1 MGRKSLKESRQPEII
16 KAFYKLAKREGLEN
30 ASIAKTAA
38 LININP
44 SLIIHYF
51 QTREQL
57 VSALIEFI
65 LERYLQIFK
74 TPTISEEDPKKR
86 LLTVIDKLFSHKWN
100 ILFDDSVA
108 YSCYSMV
115 FRDKKVKAKFK
126 VVLDQLRHNL
136 EAMIKDANEAGEMNV
151 ADPARAADMVFVI
164 VDGAYYYLSLESN
177 KDEYRKKLEFYKQQA
192 IQQLNLYA
200 YETIPG

>member
-1 MGRKSLKESRQPEII
+1 MGRKSLKESRQPEIV
-16 KAFYKLAKREGLEN
+16 KAFYKLAKKEGLEN

-65 LERYLQIFK
+65 LERYLKIFK
-74 TPTISEEDPKKR
+74 TPSDSEEDPKKR
-86 LLTVIDKLFSHKWN
+86 LLAVIDRLFSHKWN

-136 EAMIKDANEAGEMNV
+136 EEMIVACNEDEGLDV
-151 ADPARAADMVFVI
+151 QDPARAADMVFVI
-164 VDGAYYYLSLESN
+164 VDGAYYYLSLVTNTE
-177 KDEYRKKLEFYKQQA
+177 EYKRKLDYYKNQA
-192 IQQLNLYA
+192 LQQLNLNV
-200 YETIPG
+200 YELER

>member
-1 MGRKSLKESRQPEII
+1 MGRKSLKESRQAEIVS
-16 KAFYKLAKREGLEN
+16 AFYKLAKKEGLEN

-38 LININP
+38 SMDINP

-57 VSALIEFI
+57 VTALIEFI

-74 TPTISEEDPKKR
+74 TPAALEEDPQKR
-86 LLTVIDKLFSHKWN
+86 LLTVIDRLFSQKWN

-115 FRDKKVKAKFK
+115 FRDKKLKAKFK
-126 VVLDQLRHNL
+126 MVLDQLRENL
-136 EAMIKDANEAGEMNV
+136 DKMILACNQAGELKV
-151 ADPARAADMVFVI
+151 KDPARAADMIFVI
-164 VDGAYYYLSLESN
+164 VDGAYYYLTLVVKKE
-177 KDEYRKKLEFYKQQA
+177 EYRKRLDYYKSQA
-192 IQQLNLYA
+192 LIQLNLSA
-200 YETIPG
+200 SAAAHK

>member
-1 MGRKSLKESRQPEII
+1 MGRRSLKESRQPEIV
-16 KAFYKLAKREGLEN
+16 KAFYKVAKKEGLEN

-51 QTREQL
+51 QSREHL
-57 VSALIEFI
+57 VYALIEFI

-74 TPTISEEDPKKR
+74 TTGTEYLPPKER
-86 LLTVIDKLFSHKWN
+86 LLTVIDNVFSQKWN

-126 VVLDQLRHNL
+126 VVLDQLRRNFEEIL
-136 EAMIKDANEAGEMNV
+136 IDCKEDSV
-151 ADPARAADMVFVI
+151 LDVDDPARVADTVFVI
-164 VDGAYYYLSLESN
+164 VDGAYYYLSLVSN
-177 KDEYRKKLEFYKQQA
+177 KVEYQRKLDHYKQLA
-192 IQQLNLYA
+192 LQQLNLA
-200 YETIPG
+200 SFA

>member
-1 MGRKSLKESRQPEII
+1 MGRKSLKESRQPEIV
-16 KAFYKLAKREGLEN
+16 KAFYALAKKEGLEN

-38 LININP
+38 LIGINP

-74 TPTISEEDPKKR
+74 TPTISEEDPKTR
-86 LLTVIDKLFSHKWN
+86 LLTVIDKLFSQKWN
-100 ILFDDSVA
+100 MLFDDSVA

-115 FRDKKVKAKFK
+115 FRDRKVKAKFK
-126 VVLDQLRHNL
+126 VVLDRLRKNL
-136 EAMIKDANEAGEMNV
+136 EEMIIACNESGDLNIE
-151 ADPARAADMVFVI
+151 DPARAADMVFII
-164 VDGAYYYLSLESN
+164 VDGAYYYLSVVSN
-177 KDEYRKKLEFYKQQA
+177 KAEYKRKLDYYKTQA
-192 IQQLNLYA
+192 LQQLNVA
-200 YETIPG
+200 VFEQV

>member
-1 MGRKSLKESRQPEII
+1 MGRRSLKESRQPEIV
-16 KAFYKLAKREGLEN
+16 KAFYKVAKKEGLEN

-51 QTREQL
+51 QSREHL
-57 VSALIEFI
+57 VYALIEFI

-74 TPTISEEDPKKR
+74 TTGTEYLPPKER
-86 LLTVIDKLFSHKWN
+86 LLTVIDNVFSQKWN

-126 VVLDQLRHNL
+126 VVLDQLRKNFEEIL
-136 EAMIKDANEAGEMNV
+136 IDCKEDSV
-151 ADPARAADMVFVI
+151 LDVDDPARVADTVFVI
-164 VDGAYYYLSLESN
+164 VDGAYYYLSLVSN
-177 KDEYRKKLEFYKQQA
+177 KVEYQRKLDHYKQLA
-192 IQQLNLYA
+192 LQQLNLA
-200 YETIPG
+200 SFA

>member
-1 MGRKSLKESRQPEII
+1 MGRKSLKESRQPEIV
-16 KAFYKLAKREGLEN
+16 KAFYTLAKKEGLEN

-38 LININP
+38 LIGINP

-74 TPTISEEDPKKR
+74 TPTISEEDPKTR
-86 LLTVIDKLFSHKWN
+86 LLTVIDKLFSQKWN
-100 ILFDDSVA
+100 MLFDDSVA

-115 FRDKKVKAKFK
+115 FRDRKVKAKFK
-126 VVLDQLRHNL
+126 VVLDRLRKNL
-136 EAMIKDANEAGEMNV
+136 EEMIIACNESGDLNIE
-151 ADPARAADMVFVI
+151 DPARAADMVFII
-164 VDGAYYYLSLESN
+164 VDGAYYYLSVVSN
-177 KDEYRKKLEFYKQQA
+177 KAEYKRKLDYYKTQA
-192 IQQLNLYA
+192 LQQLNA
-200 YETIPG
+200 AVFEQV

>member
-1 MGRKSLKESRQPEII
+1 MGRKSLKESRQPEIVR
-16 KAFYKLAKREGLEN
+16 AFYKLAKKEGLEN

-74 TPTISEEDPKKR
+74 TPAVSEEDPQKR
-86 LLTVIDKLFSHKWN
+86 LLTVIDRLFSQKWN

-126 VVLDQLRHNL
+126 MVLDQLRQNL
-136 EAMIKDANEAGEMNV
+136 EEMIIACNKAGCLEV
-151 ADPARAADMVFVI
+151 SDPARAADMVFII
-164 VDGAYYYLSLESN
+164 VDGAYYYLTLVVN
-177 KDEYRKKLEFYKQQA
+177 KEEYKTKLDYYKGQA
-192 IQQLNLYA
+192 LQQLNLSVSEA
-200 YETIPG
+200 IR

>member
-1 MGRKSLKESRQPEII
+1 MGRKSLKESRQPEIV
-16 KAFYKLAKREGLEN
+16 KAFYKLAKKEGLEN

-38 LININP
+38 MININP

-74 TPTISEEDPKKR
+74 TPSVSEEDPKKR
-86 LLTVIDKLFSHKWN
+86 LLTVIDKLFSQKWN
-100 ILFDDSVA
+100 MLFDDSVA

-115 FRDKKVKAKFK
+115 FRDKKVKSKFK
-126 VVLDQLRHNL
+126 EVLDQLRHNL
-136 EAMIKDANEAGEMNV
+136 EELIRNANEAGDIEV

-164 VDGAYYYLSLESN
+164 VDGAYYYLSLETN
-177 KDEYRKKLEFYKQQA
+177 KAEYGKRLDYYKIQA
-192 IQQLNLYA
+192 LQQLNLSA
-200 YETIPG
+200 FEAA